1 MTTTLYTPI
10 ASENELQ
17 PYHWTVE
24 AYQRAWDAGVFG
36 HDAKLELVSG
46 RVIER
51 CAEGGPTDYHWTA
64 DAFEQASEAG
74 VFGHDVRLEL
84 LNGRVIDRMPE
95 STLHGFLAMLIVEY
109 LRALFPSGFLVRAER
124 LIRIAFDGD
133 PIPDISVVIGGPFDY
148 RDCHATPQDTALLV
162 EIAVSSVEYDLGS
175 KALLYSKAGI
185 EDYWVVMPNEKIIV
199 VHRQPTQNG
208 YTQVIRLGEDDSVS
222 PLAATEASL
231 PVRSLL
237 GL

>member
-64 DAFEQASEAG
+64 DAF
-74 VFGHDVRLEL
+74 
-84 LNGRVIDRMPE
+84 
-95 STLHGFLAMLIVEY
+95 